1 MMNIIELLGLFL
13 CLFFI
18 FAIIIFLLINTFK
31 DSYIYYKLLTI
42 ILFTVLLV
50 FGNTFINIFFLNKIN
65 PDGKNKCNM
74 SNTRVFFNTVY
85 TILFVT
91 LPALLLLYFTNIS
104 SIFSNSL
111 YFNTDIFNKNNNEH
125 DKLYAF
131 YQDPILLIQEF
142 EDNDT
147 MNYDNL
153 KIKLYGLTGV
163 NLSEEDYNKIRKII
177 MKKELIGYF
186 IWLFFI
192 GSISLIISYNTIL
205 VECINL

>member
-1 MMNIIELLGLFL
+1 
-13 CLFFI
+13 
-18 FAIIIFLLINTFK
+18 
-31 DSYIYYKLLTI
+31 
-42 ILFTVLLV
+42 
-50 FGNTFINIFFLNKIN
+50 
-65 PDGKNKCNM
+65 M

-111 YFNTDIFNKNNNEH
+111 YFNTDIFNTDIFNKNNEH

-153 KIKLYGLTGV
+153 KRKLYGLTGV
-163 NLSEEDYNKIRKII
+163 ILSEEDYNKIRKII